1 MTSTLGAVSDLC
13 AEYQSSLQTEVDGL
27 AEAQSQI
34 DVRMKE
40 ADKLT
45 TQVLKATKTRTERL
59 DSEASGLKGGD

>member
-34 DVRMKE
+34 DARMKE